1 MLHSGIFPAKVVPSP
16 PIDWIRQRND
26 PPLPLPPKGHAVS
39 HVSRPEP
46 LAPPAVPPVSTVPTE
61 DTTDVMDARRALALG
76 VVLAA
81 QFMAIFDQFVVNVAL
96 ATIQRDLGAT
106 LADIQFVVAGYA
118 LAYAVLLVTGGRLG
132 DLFGRKRLFLA
143 GVAGFTV
150 ASALCGA
157 ATSPGALVAFRL
169 LQGLAAAIM
178 TPQVLAILQ
187 TTFTGRARD
196 TAYGAFGAVNGL
208 GGIVGQSVGG
218 LLVRADLFGLGWRTA
233 FLVNIPVG
241 IAAVILAWRLLP
253 ESRSTTARGL
263 DLGGVAI
270 GSAGLLLLVFPLVA
284 GAEAGWPPWAWA
296 CLALALPVLALF
308 VWFEGRVRAR
318 GGAPLMDPAL
328 FRVPTFRIGNLARF
342 MIFAANGGYFLI
354 LALTLQIGLHFSPFE
369 AGATFFPDA
378 IGFFIAATL
387 TPRLVRRFDV
397 RLLNI
402 GTGMKCIG
410 LMGVIA
416 TVWLAGDA
424 LSGWHLAPTLFVQG
438 FGTGLTAAPLISF
451 ILAGVRNDEVGAAS
465 GVLNTMQ
472 QVATAFGVA
481 LTGVLF
487 AALLGGA
494 NSVATYTHA
503 FAAALAVLVGALWVA
518 FAVLFALPRSR
529 PAA

>member
-1 MLHSGIFPAKVVPSP
+1 M
-16 PIDWIRQRND
+16 
-26 PPLPLPPKGHAVS
+26 S
-39 HVSRPEP
+39 HVSRPETHA
-46 LAPPAVPPVSTVPTE
+46 LPAAADAAT
-61 DTTDVMDARRALALG
+61 DTMDARRWLALM

-118 LAYAVLLVTGGRLG
+118 LAYAVLLITGGRLG

-143 GVAGFTV
+143 GMAGFTV

-157 ATSPGALVAFRL
+157 ATSAGALVGFRL

-178 TPQVLAILQ
+178 TPQVLAMLQ

-218 LLVRADLFGLGWRTA
+218 LLVRADFFGLGWRTA

-241 IAAVILAWRLLP
+241 IVAVILAARLLP
-253 ESRSTTARGL
+253 ESRSHATRSL

-270 GSAGLLLLVFPLVA
+270 GSAGLLLLVYPLIV
-284 GAEAGWPPWAWA
+284 GAEAGWPVWAWG
-296 CLALALPVLALF
+296 CLALSVPVLALF
-308 VWFEGRVRAR
+308 VRFEGRVAAR

-328 FRVPTFRIGNLARF
+328 FRARVFRVGTIGRF
-342 MIFAANGGYFLI
+342 VVFAANAGYFLL
-354 LALTLQIGLHFSPFE
+354 LALTLQIGLGFSPFE
-369 AGATFFPDA
+369 AGLTFFPDA

-387 TPRLVRRFDV
+387 TPRLMRRLDV
-397 RLLNI
+397 RLIPL
-402 GTGMKCIG
+402 GLGLKCVG
-410 LMGVIA
+410 LIGVIV
-416 TVWLAGDA
+416 TVWGVGDA
-424 LSGWHLAPTLFVQG
+424 LTGWHLAPTLFVQG

-451 ILAGVRNDEVGAAS
+451 ILAGVRNDDVGAAS
-465 GVLNTMQ
+465 GVLNTAQ
-472 QVATAFGVA
+472 QVASAFGVA

-487 AALLGGA
+487 AALLGG
-494 NSVATYTHA
+494 NTSVGAYTHA
-503 FAAALAVLVGALWVA
+503 FAVSLAVLVGALLVA
-518 FAVLFALPRSR
+518 LAVLFTLPRSR
-529 PAA
+529 PPA